1 MLVLF
6 NSDEQVSDNTQG
18 RGLGICDARCVHVHP
33 LQQSMA
39 VPLPIDGRRPRKA
52 GRAFCRPD
60 RAGL

>member
-39 VPLPIDGRRPRKA
+39 VPLPINGRTTPNRWP
-52 GRAFCRPD
+52 
-60 RAGL
+60 